1 MKKIRS
7 VHIVAIVFGI
17 VMIIGITGFFN
28 IKTFLKPIYSTLFF
42 SWDSEK
48 TVAKNISAI
57 EKNIESIVNDNVGL
71 RSQYIEI
78 NGLAQK
84 LVGKKIVEDAD
95 VSSTVIKLNNGFLT
109 FVIDKAPDSTIEK
122 RADSVVELKDY
133 LDSKNIDFLYVQAPY
148 KNDEFDPQLPVG
160 IEDYSISNSMRFVSA
175 LNEKGINTLN
185 LIECIRE
192 DNLDWYSL
200 FFKTDHHWKNESG
213 LWAYGKLAQ
222 HLNES
227 FGYSIDESS
236 WNTDSYTIT
245 THKNAFLG
253 SQGKRTGSL
262 YSGLD
267 DISVIIPKFETSLTY
282 DNDITDVHRSG
293 TFEQSVLFA
302 EKHITG
308 NMYDNFCYSVNLD
321 GDFGR
326 LKITNHLD
334 TSGKK
339 VLIIKDSFANPVITF
354 LAPNVAEIEVVDLRL
369 IANETGESLREVIEE
384 VNPDTVI
391 MLYNHTQIFK
401 PECFDFGL

>member
-7 VHIVAIVFGI
+7 THIVAIAFGI
-17 VMIIGITGFFN
+17 VLIIGITGFFSVN
-28 IKTFLKPIYSTLFF
+28 SFLKPIYSALFF

-48 TVAKNISAI
+48 SVSNNISSI
-57 EKNIESIVNDNVGL
+57 ENNIESIVNDNVGL
-71 RSQYIEI
+71 KSQYIEI

-84 LVGKKIVEDAD
+84 IAGKDIIEDAD
-95 VSSTVIKLNNGFLT
+95 AASTVVKLNNGYVT
-109 FVIDKAPDSTIEK
+109 FVIEQADDATINE
-122 RADSVVELKDY
+122 RADDVVGLKDY
-133 LDSKNIDFLYVQAPY
+133 LNNKGIDFLYVQAPY
-148 KNDEFDPQLPVG
+148 KNDENDPQLPVG

-175 LNEKGINTLN
+175 LNAKGISTLN
-185 LIECIRE
+185 LIECMRE
-192 DNLDWYSL
+192 DNLDWYSM

-222 HLNES
+222 YMNENL
-227 FGYSIDESS
+227 GYSIDEST
-236 WNTDSYTIT
+236 WDADNYTIRT
-245 THKNAFLG
+245 YKDAFLG

-267 DISVIIPKFETSLTY
+267 DISVLVPNFETSLTY
-282 DNDITDVHRSG
+282 DNNITNVHRSG
-293 TFEQSVLFA
+293 TFEQSVLFE

-308 NMYDNFCYSVNLD
+308 SMYTDFCYSVSLD

-369 IANETGESLREVIEE
+369 IANETGESLSEIIDQ

-391 MLYNHTQIFK
+391 MMYNHTQIFK